1 MPSIAALSTE
11 PLLKYVGMINMI
23 SEEVG
28 TKLPMILTGGNAS
41 YVSEDLV
48 GDTSHVTI
56 YNNFLIHFGLF
67 EILNKKHE
75 KIFMKNNR
83 IRLMAIDAM
92 FIALIGIFAFVPFL
106 GFITLGPVSFTTIPI
121 LVFIGAY
128 IFGWKRGLI
137 YGIAFGLFS
146 LFKALTVPGTFDYF
160 FINPL
165 ISVLP
170 RAVFGFVAGL
180 LGGFIKSLPL
190 EFSAWLI
197 FCLYICCLLFTLFRS
212 LECLASCILKHG
224 QLSHQF

>member
-1 MPSIAALSTE
+1 
-11 PLLKYVGMINMI
+11 
-23 SEEVG
+23 
-28 TKLPMILTGGNAS
+28 
-41 YVSEDLV
+41 
-48 GDTSHVTI
+48 
-56 YNNFLIHFGLF
+56 
-67 EILNKKHE
+67 
-75 KIFMKNNR
+75 MKNNR
-83 IRLMAIDAM
+83 IHLMAIDAM

-190 EFSAWLI
+190 KFSAWLI
-197 FCLYICCLLFTLFRS
+197 FVYIFVVSFLHSVMVIGMLGLLHPEIWTIVAPILGSGALIEAGSYSMIVPLVVTALNPVIKR
-212 LECLASCILKHG
+212 LNLAE
-224 QLSHQF
+224 